1 MTGSPTPAYYL
12 MITGGSLTLLTA
24 GVILLSAIFSPF
36 YRYSLIS
43 PAPLYP
49 LPASVLT
56 LLPALAVLYF
66 GQRFLRTLEAQTESA
81 LLVAIMSVISLV
93 GVMGSGAFLYLG
105 LFFSGP
111 PISFVGGLTGALLKG
126 SRDSSTGVSSTT

>member
-1 MTGSPTPAYYL
+1 MTWKPTPAYYL
-12 MITGGSLTLLTA
+12 MITGGGLTLLTA

-49 LPASVLT
+49 LPSSILT

-66 GQRFLRTLEAQTESA
+66 GQRFLTRPETQTESA

-105 LFFSGP
+105 LFLSGP
-111 PISFVGGLTGALLKG
+111 PISFVGGLTGALLKR
-126 SRDSSTGVSSTT
+126 SRDSSTGLSSTT